1 MILERGVAPKMD
13 VLVLKKSRAESQVWS
28 LIGGWMELRD
38 SVAQRCRGRGDKV
51 NWSEGAHNLTSS
63 SLLKKASGQRC
74 AMQEDSSCTA
84 DGSSVEVYADL
95 VQLSSI
101 LTHDL

>member
-38 SVAQRCRGRGDKV
+38 SVAQRCRGRGGKV
-51 NWSEGAHNLTSS
+51 NWSDGAHGLTSS
-63 SLLKKASGQRC
+63 SLFKKASGQCC
-74 AMQEDSSCTA
+74 AMEEDSSCTA
-84 DGSSVEVYADL
+84 MDQSIQVYAGL
-95 VQLSSI
+95 VQLGSI
-101 LTHDL
+101 LTYDL